1 MSPHQER
8 TNFVN
13 QNKRGPILRRIK
25 TRFEKVLWKLSLL
38 TKIQFCNPRWDFRQ
52 IFSSPESFPHPDL
65 EKQSFILAAIWR
77 ISFDATP
84 RRFCDEN
91 AKCLIIFTS
100 ACHDFPF
107 GNTKKIGTKMSN
119 DQDDITKTCCPSTCH
134 STAREGFQERQR
146 QHPPETVMIL
156 IFPWHVGYS
165 SCFYHSG
172 SSFSSCLFHEQ
183 MNRWCYV
190 LHVFTD

>member
-8 TNFVN
+8 TNLVI
-13 QNKRGPILRRIK
+13 QNKIWRFMK
-25 TRFEKVLWKLSLL
+25 TKDGTLDK
-38 TKIQFCNPRWDFRQ
+38 
-52 IFSSPESFPHPDL
+52 SFPRS
-65 EKQSFILAAIWR
+65 KVSRIR
-77 ISFDATP
+77 ISRGDLSSW
-84 RRFCDEN
+84 RRYEGFPLMQHRE
-91 AKCLIIFTS
+91 
-100 ACHDFPF
+100 DFVTKMP
-107 GNTKKIGTKMSN
+107 NVWTYLQAPVMISKKIGTKMSN
-119 DQDDITKTCCPSTCH
+119 DQDDISKTCCPSTCH

-146 QHPPETVMIL
+146 QYSPKTVMIL